1 MIAPVSESATKSVR
15 ERRKERTRAD
25 LIARARKLT
34 REVGLSG
41 FTIDELCAD
50 VGVARRT
57 FFNYFATKEHAVIGR
72 SHDDEDDEIV
82 FESLTR
88 DRHLPLVDR
97 MTQVAIDHF
106 HEVEGRR
113 DEALELMTLIEEE
126 PKLLATMLEVTRE
139 GERRLAEAIAEV
151 EQLPPDDPRPALA
164 VQIGGIVLH
173 RSMQQFLRPDE
184 RRSFE
189 DVVHANTE
197 LARSLFLPT
206 HEGRPA

>member
-1 MIAPVSESATKSVR
+1 MTSSATPGLR

-25 LIARARKLT
+25 LIARARDLT
-34 REVGLSG
+34 RGVGLSG
-41 FTIDELCAD
+41 FTIDELCAE
-50 VGVARRT
+50 VGIARRT

-82 FESLTR
+82 FESLKR
-88 DRHLPLVDR
+88 DRSRPLVDR
-97 MTQVAIDHF
+97 MAQVAIDHF

-113 DEALELMTLIEEE
+113 DEALELMSLLEDE
-126 PKLLATMLEVTRE
+126 PKLLATMLEVNRE
-139 GERRLAEAIAEV
+139 GERKLTEAIAEV

-164 VQIGGIVLH
+164 VQFGGILLH

-184 RRSFE
+184 ERSFE
-189 DVVHANTE
+189 ELVHANAE

-206 HEGRPA
+206 HEGHSA